1 MYCYIPAKKKKHLGN
16 KRHILSCSYN
26 GIYIYYM
33 HNGRLAARMTT
44 NNLFIS
50 VYIFHGAHQAVSCFS
65 PSPESGLGL

>member
-1 MYCYIPAKKKKHLGN
+1 
-16 KRHILSCSYN
+16 
-26 GIYIYYM
+26 M
-33 HNGRLAARMTT
+33 HNGRLAARMT